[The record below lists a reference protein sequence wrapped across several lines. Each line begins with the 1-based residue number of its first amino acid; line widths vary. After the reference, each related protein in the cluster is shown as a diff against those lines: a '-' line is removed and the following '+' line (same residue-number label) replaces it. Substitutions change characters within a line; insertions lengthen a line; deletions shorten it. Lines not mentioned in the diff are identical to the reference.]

1 DFGGSL
7 DHLREARA
15 AVSIPAI
22 AKDFTVFPEQ
32 VAAQRLAG
40 ADAILVILAMVSDD
54 EARRLMETAALLGMD
69 ALVETHSREEIDRAV
84 AIGARVVGVNAR
96 DLETLEID
104 RDRQLELLSSL
115 PRDVIRVAESGI
127 AAREDVERARD
138 AGADAVLVGTA
149 LMRDPLLL
157 AELVG
162 VPRDPTDLD
171 QRLSHAA
178 APPAPAAAAGRA
190 SAPFP
195 PAPRQR
201 RRHAPAPR
209 LPERRCPIRQHGSRR
224 AAATTAAPAG
234 GLGRFRAF
242 PGRGRSRPPR
252 ARRSQRRDRSPR
264 ASASPPAR
272 PCRAA
277 PPSPS

>member
-1 DFGGSL
+1 MSGYLTRLSGDIRRDAPDQPRGFADALAAGPSVAVIAEVKRASPSQGAIRADADVVETAVRYEDGGATCVSVLCAERDFGGSL

-104 RDRQLELLSSL
+104 RDRQLGLLSSL
-115 PRDVIRVAESGI
+115 PHDVIRVAESGMS
-127 AAREDVERARD
+127 AREDVERARD

-162 VPRDPTDLD
+162 VPR
-171 QRLSHAA
+171 
-178 APPAPAAAAGRA
+178 G
-190 SAPFP
+190 
-195 PAPRQR
+195 
-201 RRHAPAPR
+201 
-209 LPERRCPIRQHGSRR
+209 
-224 AAATTAAPAG
+224 
-234 GLGRFRAF
+234 
-242 PGRGRSRPPR
+242 
-252 ARRSQRRDRSPR
+252 
-264 ASASPPAR
+264 
-272 PCRAA
+272 
-277 PPSPS
+277 